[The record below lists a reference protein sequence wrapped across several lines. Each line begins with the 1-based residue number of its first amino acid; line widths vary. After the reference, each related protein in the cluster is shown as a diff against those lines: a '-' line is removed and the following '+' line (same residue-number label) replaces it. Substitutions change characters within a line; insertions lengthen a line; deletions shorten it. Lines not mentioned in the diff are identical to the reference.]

1 MKKLWQIY
9 LTQFRLFTRD
19 VPTLIVTFILPLIL
33 GLFFSLIFSTSQ
45 QQGGNLSLTLVDHDG
60 QREARYM
67 IEEMIKEAGEN
78 GLKIFLKK
86 ETEALNLLRTGK
98 THAVLIFPKGT
109 SKAMIGYE
117 EIEVPVYYDSNQML
131 SGIARLIIQNILV
144 EINLRLSQADRVL
157 IAREVSLVSKG
168 NMGQES
174 TAGLGQFYLPN
185 FLAISFLWFSL
196 FATAIPLVKERE
208 EKIHLRIGI
217 TPLSPTLFIIGTILW
232 RLTLGV
238 INSTLFLIVGV
249 FTIKLAVFQN
259 FPLFI
264 MAIIIG
270 NLTFIALGYMIAA
283 VSKKIQQA
291 EVIAQ
296 LCNFIMMFLSGV
308 FFTAGM
314 LPDIIEKISY
324 VIPLTYLGDMFRQ
337 IMVNYQGI
345 VPLWFDLA
353 VLTGSGLLFT
363 GIAVKNWRW
372 Q

>member
-1 MKKLWQIY
+1 MKKLGQIY

-19 VPTLIVTFILPLIL
+19 VPTLVVTLILPLIL

-60 QREARYM
+60 QRETRYM

-78 GLKIFLKK
+78 GLKISLKK

-98 THAVLIFPKGT
+98 THAVLFFPEGT
-109 SKAMIGYE
+109 SESIIGYE
-117 EIEVPVYYDSNQML
+117 EIEIPVYYDSNQML

-157 IAREVSLVSKG
+157 VSREIPVVSKK
-168 NMGQES
+168 NAEQS
-174 TAGLGQFYLPN
+174 IVGLGQFYLPN

-238 INSTLFLIVGV
+238 INSALFLIMGV

-264 MAIIIG
+264 TAIIIG

-291 EVIAQ
+291 EIIAQ

-308 FFTAGM
+308 FFTSGM
-314 LPDIIEKISY
+314 LPEIVEKISY